1 MGEGFF
7 QTLLNTIS
15 LNFDPTIS
23 AQFAHR
29 LLTPSLGGEPAMD
42 NMTGAIRGVPI
53 YKVVGPD
60 SLSVELLNLDHPE
73 FIRFFHNVLVNVRR
87 KGDAPQRWKVATTKV
102 LHKKEDRSDCNTYRG
117 VSLLAHSGKALL
129 KIVVFRLSDYCE
141 AGGILPEEQCRF
153 FAHCARQSTCCSPC
167 VDLEDFG
174 RARKIAM
181 YMRYIELLKANE
193 LRRPR
198 AILSFAHRLRCTRE
212 DADRFPPVPRRH
224 AS

>member
-141 AGGILPEEQCRF
+141 AGGILPEELRGFRPARSTVDVRF
-153 FAHCARQSTCCSPC
+153 VVRRVQE
-167 VDLEDFG
+167 LE
-174 RARKIAM
+174 RARKTPLCM
-181 YMRYIELLKANE
+181 CFVELQKVTPSTERYYGLCSHVSVY
-193 LRRPR
+193 RR
-198 AILSFAHRLRCTRE
+198 RC
-212 DADRFPPVPRRH
+212 
-224 AS
+224 